1 MMSGKDNIHVLTGGG
16 AKNASA
22 EAVRHLRENLPAL
35 MDHVALMATLHRA
48 KFNALKAEG
57 FTDEQALE
65 LCRSVF

>member
-1 MMSGKDNIHVLTGGG
+1 MSEKDNIHVLAGGG
-16 AKNASA
+16 VKNGSA
-22 EAVRHLRENLPAL
+22 EAVRNLRANLPVL
-35 MDHVALMATLHRA
+35 VEHVALMAALHRA